1 MDEESFSRPQA
12 HPRHA
17 ATPTRAFGIPEQ
29 RSPNTPDAGRAD
41 ETPSRPLMDLARVT
55 LAVIFAM
62 LLVGTVMSVILSR
75 A

>member
-1 MDEESFSRPQA
+1 MDEERSSRPRA
-12 HPRHA
+12 HPMQA
-17 ATPTRAFGIPEQ
+17 AVPTRAVGMPEQ
-29 RSPNTPDAGRAD
+29 RSPNAPDAGRAD